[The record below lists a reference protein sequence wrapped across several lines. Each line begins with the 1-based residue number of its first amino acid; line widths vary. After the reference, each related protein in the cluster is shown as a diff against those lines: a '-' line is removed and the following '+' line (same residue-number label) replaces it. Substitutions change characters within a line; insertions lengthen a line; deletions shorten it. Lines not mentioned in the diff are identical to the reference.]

1 MSVSARASSNSP
13 LRIIVAANLVQSWRR
28 LRSVGEN
35 SRLLTAVIVAF
46 IGGYAWLS
54 YLIFSKSLQFVQRFP
69 GLDTLLTERMIYLL
83 FAFLFFL
90 LIFSNLIISYT
101 NLFRNKETI
110 FLFSL
115 PVPRE
120 TNFQWKL
127 MESTV
132 LASWAFLFLIAPLLL
147 AYGRTNEVPW
157 HFYIITVLLLAL
169 FIVLPSVFGAFAV
182 VTLARFLHRRT
193 FQAALFL

>member
-110 FLFSL
+110 FLFIM
-115 PVPRE
+115 PVPR
-120 TNFQWKL
+120 
-127 MESTV
+127 
-132 LASWAFLFLIAPLLL
+132 
-147 AYGRTNEVPW
+147 
-157 HFYIITVLLLAL
+157 
-169 FIVLPSVFGAFAV
+169 
-182 VTLARFLHRRT
+182 
-193 FQAALFL
+193 